1 MNYINNRKILLFE
14 PCLVSMDGGRVHRIP
29 SSKITIL
36 LELIKAENLKL
47 TTGHLHPRLG
57 G

>member
-29 SSKITIL
+29 CSKITIL
-36 LELIKAENLKL
+36 FELIKAENLKL
-47 TTGHLHPRLG
+47 TTDHLHPRLG